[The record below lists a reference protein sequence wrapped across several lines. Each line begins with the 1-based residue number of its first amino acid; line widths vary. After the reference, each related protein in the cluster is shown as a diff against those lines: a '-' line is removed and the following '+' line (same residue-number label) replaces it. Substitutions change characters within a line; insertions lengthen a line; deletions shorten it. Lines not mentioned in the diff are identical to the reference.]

1 MYLEQ
6 PLFGDICAY
15 LEKCDLDFIE
25 FTNLFRWERSVHNG
39 LGQCVFGDALFLQ
52 KPEKIP

>member
-15 LEKCDLDFIE
+15 LEKCDLDFID
-25 FTNLFRWERSVHNG
+25 FTNLCRWERSLHSG
-39 LGQCVFGDALFLQ
+39 LGQ
-52 KPEKIP
+52 